1 MQFASD
7 NAGPAHPEVLDAL
20 AAANEGHAAPYGA
33 DELTARVA
41 ARIRGIFEAPDA
53 AVHLVA
59 TGTAANA
66 LALALLAKPWQAMFC
81 APLTHANVDECHA
94 PEFYTGG
101 AKCHPVGDADKIAV
115 ADLLRAIESLPE
127 GDVHVSQRGPIVLT
141 QATERG
147 RIYSLAEIAE
157 LAAAARAHGLGA
169 YMDGARFANALA
181 ALNCSPAEMT
191 WKAGVDIVS
200 LGATK
205 NGCMGVEAV
214 VVFDPALSW
223 EFELRRKRAAHLFSK
238 HRYLAAQMDAYLEG
252 DLWLRSARLANE
264 RGGAPRGGAA
274 RGPAGGV
281 SVRAAGQHDLRHPAA
296 QDPPEAC
303 RARRRLRGARRGGDG
318 RSGGAAGVPPGVRL
332 VGERDADRP
341 LRRDRRRA
349 GGVSRSG
356 GARSPPRA
364 GRRPAERS
372 RFALGAGRRRR

>member
-7 NAGPAHPEVLDAL
+7 NAGPVHPEVLDAL

-33 DELTARVA
+33 DELTARVV

-66 LALALLAKPWQAMFC
+66 LALALLAKPWQVMFC
-81 APLTHANVDECHA
+81 APLTHVNVDECHA

-115 ADLLRAIESLPE
+115 TDLRHAIESLPE

-157 LAAAARAHGLGA
+157 LAAAAREHGLGA

-181 ALNCSPAEMT
+181 ALNCSAAEMT

-264 RGGAPRGGAA
+264 RAA
-274 RGPAGGV
+274 RL
-281 SVRAAGQHDLRHPAA
+281 AAGLREAPQAEFLFEPQANMIFATLPRRIHQRLAERGA
-296 QDPPEAC
+296 VYGVRGAVETGDPEEPLAC
-303 RARRRLRGARRGGDG
+303 R
-318 RSGGAAGVPPGVRL
+318 L
-332 VGERDADRP
+332 VCDWSVSEAQIDRFVEI
-341 LRRDRRRA
+341 A
-349 GGVSRSG
+349 
-356 GARSPPRA
+356 
-364 GRRPAERS
+364 AERE
-372 RFALGAGRRRR
+372 A